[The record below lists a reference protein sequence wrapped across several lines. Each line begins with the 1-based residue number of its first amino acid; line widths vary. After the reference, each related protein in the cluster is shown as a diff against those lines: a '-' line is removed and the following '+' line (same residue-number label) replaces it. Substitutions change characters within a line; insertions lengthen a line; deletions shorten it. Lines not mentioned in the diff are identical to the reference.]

1 MQDAKYAGK
10 YGVEQQLKLLSKW
23 LSESG
28 FGEAALL
35 VSAAA
40 MSVQDMTGHKGM
52 SALGPD
58 ATTIPEQLAKPLRA
72 MAATPAAADLQ
83 DKRRARSA

>member
-23 LSESG
+23 LAESG

-40 MSVQDMTGHKGM
+40 MSVQDVTGQKGL
-52 SALGPD
+52 SALP
-58 ATTIPEQLAKPLRA
+58 AHAATIPERLAKPLAA
-72 MAATPAAADLQ
+72 MPAELLEKQ
-83 DKRRARSA
+83 RVRSA

>member
-1 MQDAKYAGK
+1 MQETKYAGK

-40 MSVQDMTGHKGM
+40 MSVQDVTGHKV
-52 SALGPD
+52 GPSPLE
-58 ATTIPEQLAKPLRA
+58 APASIPEQLTEPLRTLPL
-72 MAATPAAADLQ
+72 AAGLPE
-83 DKRRARSA
+83 KRRARSA